1 MVSKQRILWA
11 CISDSRY
18 LIKIEKDSSTCEAES
33 KFIRVGNS
41 CLKVKDK

>member
-11 CISDSRY
+11 YISDSRY
-18 LIKIEKDSSTCEAES
+18 LIKIEKDSSSCEAES

-41 CLKVKDK
+41 CLTVKD